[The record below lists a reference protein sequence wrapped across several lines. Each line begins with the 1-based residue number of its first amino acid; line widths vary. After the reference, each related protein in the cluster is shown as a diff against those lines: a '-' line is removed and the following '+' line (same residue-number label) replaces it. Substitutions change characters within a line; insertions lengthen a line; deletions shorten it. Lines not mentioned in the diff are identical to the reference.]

1 MWHFNQSIRYAKKW
15 NLFCKKHETEL
26 IPISSAAKSNQPK
39 PKSAIKIYTIAT
51 VEEPPYARCCCWCF
65 FIIHII
71 VIIEM
76 RKASQNM
83 TMANNIDGD
92 DEHQTM
98 NMLFLVCRF
107 ELIINVPLKRKTLK
121 WVSECV
127 KQLKRSKIVVFEYT
141 IESWWNMRVHEP
153 LTP

>member
-1 MWHFNQSIRYAKKW
+1 MSVYVCLCVVRPFKYAVKHLTNIIYEDSKCGIIIRAYDTPRNGICFIRNMKQS
-15 NLFCKKHETEL
+15 L
-26 IPISSAAKSNQPK
+26 SQSAAQPSQTNPNQRC
-39 PKSAIKIYTIAT
+39 TIAT
-51 VEEPPYARCCCWCF
+51 VEQPPYERCCCWCF

-83 TMANNIDGD
+83 TMANNIDSD

-121 WVSECV
+121 
-127 KQLKRSKIVVFEYT
+127 
-141 IESWWNMRVHEP
+141 
-153 LTP
+153 